1 MRMSLNKYIIVF
13 FVATALLL
21 SGLILMWY
29 VQGKID
35 GYQHMLTLGGL
46 SVYDIGMITGT
57 LDWWIIQ
64 KSMLFDLISYLLI
77 ASGTIAYGFAIS
89 TRYLS
94 FKKDSFKNTSYP
106 TSKIDFSKKINSKE
120 IDKQLEI
127 DLLKSKIIQYEK
139 KIMTSN
145 SRIKNLKENMDYLV
159 NIINQLQEKSIP
171 VTTMN
176 IKKR

>member
-1 MRMSLNKYIIVF
+1 MTLNKYIIIF
-13 FVATALLL
+13 FIATALLL
-21 SGLILMWY
+21 SGLVLIWY

-46 SVYDIGMITGT
+46 TVYDIGMITGT

-64 KSMLFDLISYLLI
+64 KSMLFDPISYLI
-77 ASGTIAYGFAIS
+77 IVSGIITFGFALS

-94 FKKDSFKNTSYP
+94 IKKEKYENS
-106 TSKIDFSKKINSKE
+106 TSKIDFRKKINSKE
-120 IDKQLEI
+120 MDKQLEI
-127 DLLKSKIIQYEK
+127 DLLKSKITQYEK

-159 NIINQLQEKSIP
+159 NIINQLQEKP
-171 VTTMN
+171 TT
-176 IKKR
+176 IATLTAKKSQ

>member
-1 MRMSLNKYIIVF
+1 MTLNKYIIIF
-13 FVATALLL
+13 FIATALLL
-21 SGLILMWY
+21 SGLVLIWY

-46 SVYDIGMITGT
+46 TVYDIGMITGT

-64 KSMLFDLISYLLI
+64 KSMLFDPISYLI
-77 ASGTIAYGFAIS
+77 IVSGIITFGFALS

-94 FKKDSFKNTSYP
+94 IKKEKYENS
-106 TSKIDFSKKINSKE
+106 TSKIDFRKKINSKE
-120 IDKQLEI
+120 MDKQLEI
-127 DLLKSKIIQYEK
+127 DLLKSKITQYEK

-159 NIINQLQEKSIP
+159 NIINQLQEKPATIAT
-171 VTTMN
+171 VTA
-176 IKKR
+176 KKSQ